1 MVNEKAK
8 EFASLT
14 LKELHERLDE
24 LRAEL
29 FKLRFQNRTGSLE
42 NYRRIPEV
50 KKDIARAKTF
60 INQKQ
65 SEQQT
70 AGEAE

>member
-1 MVNEKAK
+1 MPNSKAQ
-8 EFASLT
+8 EFAKLT

-29 FKLRFQNRTGSLE
+29 FKLRFQHHTGSLE
-42 NYRRIPEV
+42 NYRRLPET
-50 KKDIARAKTF
+50 KRDIARAKTF

-65 SEQQT
+65 REREQAAQ
-70 AGEAE
+70 EE